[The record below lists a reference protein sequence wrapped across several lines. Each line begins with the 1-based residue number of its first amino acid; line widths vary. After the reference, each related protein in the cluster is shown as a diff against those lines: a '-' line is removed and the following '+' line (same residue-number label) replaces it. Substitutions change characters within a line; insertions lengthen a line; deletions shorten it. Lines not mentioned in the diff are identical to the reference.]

1 MIVTVPTADQMAFL
15 KSTADTVDRLLK
27 RYLPSTDTEPKQLHE
42 AMRYSV
48 LAGGK
53 RLRPVLALAA
63 YEYCG
68 GTVVSDDDPICRA
81 MAALEMVHTYSLIHD
96 DLPCM
101 DDDDLRRGMPTCHVK
116 FGEATAVL
124 AGDALHDVAFE
135 LMAESGNI
143 QAVLEL
149 ARAIGTEG
157 MIGGQIADVEAE
169 GRPVTQDEVIN
180 IHRRKTAALIRCA
193 ARIGG
198 LLAGADHEVMD
209 RLTRYGEK
217 IGLAFQ
223 IIDDI
228 LDVEGDQ
235 TLLGK
240 QVGSDTKNQ
249 KATYPG
255 AVGMDTARADAARL
269 IAQAIQEFDTPPD
282 NKLSLLAEY
291 MGQRQH

>member
-1 MIVTVPTADQMAFL
+1 MAVPATEQMAFL
-15 KSTADTVDRLLK
+15 ETSARLVDRLLEI
-27 RYLPSTDTEPKQLHE
+27 YLPSTETEPKKLHE

-53 RLRPVLALAA
+53 RLRPILALSAF
-63 YEYCG
+63 EFCG
-68 GTVVSDDDPICRA
+68 RKIQADNDPICKA

-124 AGDALHDVAFE
+124 AGDALHDVAFQ
-135 LMAESGNI
+135 LMAETGNI
-143 QAVLEL
+143 QTVVEL

-169 GRPVTQDEVIN
+169 GRPVTRAEVVN
-180 IHRRKTAALIRCA
+180 IHKRKTAALIRCSVRVGA
-193 ARIGG
+193 
-198 LLAGADHEVMD
+198 LLAAGEPSVLEK
-209 RLTRYGEK
+209 LTRYAEK

-235 TLLGK
+235 SLLGK
-240 QVGSDTKNQ
+240 QVGSDSKNQ

-255 AVGMDTARADAARL
+255 AVGMDTARADATRL
-269 IAQAIQEFDTPPD
+269 IEEAITEFDPSD
-282 NKLSLLAEY
+282 LNKLKLLALY
-291 MGQRQH
+291 IGQRQH

>member
-1 MIVTVPTADQMAFL
+1 MAFL
-15 KSTADTVDRLLK
+15 QTTAETVDRLLK
-27 RYLPSTDTEPKQLHE
+27 LYLPSPDTEPRHLHQ

-53 RLRPVLALAA
+53 RLRPILASAA
-63 YEYCG
+63 FEYCG
-68 GTVVSDDDPICRA
+68 GRMEFDHDPICKA

-124 AGDALHDVAFE
+124 AGDALHDVAFQ
-135 LMAESGNI
+135 LMAETGNI
-143 QAVLEL
+143 QTVVEL

-169 GRPVTQDEVIN
+169 GRPVTRDDVIN
-180 IHRRKTAALIRCA
+180 IHKRKTAALIRCSV
-193 ARIGG
+193 RIGG
-198 LLAGADHEVMD
+198 LLADAENK
-209 RLTRYGEK
+209 LLEQLSRYGEK

-255 AVGMDTARADAARL
+255 VVGMDAARADAARL
-269 IAQAIQEFDTPPD
+269 IDEAIQEFDTTPD
-282 NKLSLLAEY
+282 NKLMLLATY